1 MCWLRSVR
9 GATTTSVFVRQLKLS
24 KLPDVEFDAG
34 RSLRGVDFAH
44 RLSERQIWEIEIGVD
59 ELISASKGPFIIGF
73 WSADQRFI
81 ADNEN
86 PLVEPLDAEFIE
98 VNVPGGKLPI
108 EYING
113 INVLPQFKTTLT
125 QKYPD

>member
-1 MCWLRSVR
+1 MCWLRFTR
-9 GATTTSVFVRQLKLS
+9 DATTDSIFVRQLKLY

-44 RLSERQIWEIEIGVD
+44 RLSERQIWDIEIGVD
-59 ELISASKGPFIIGF
+59 ELISASKGPFIIAF

-81 ADNEN
+81 AESEN
-86 PLVEPLDAEFIE
+86 PLVEPTDPEFIE
-98 VNVPGGKLPI
+98 VNVPGGKLPV

-113 INVLPQFKTTLT
+113 IQHLPQFKTTLT